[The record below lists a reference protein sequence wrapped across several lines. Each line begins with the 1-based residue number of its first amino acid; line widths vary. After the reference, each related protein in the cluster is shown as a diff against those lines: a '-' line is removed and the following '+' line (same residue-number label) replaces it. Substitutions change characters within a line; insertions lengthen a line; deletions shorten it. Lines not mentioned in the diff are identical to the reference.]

1 MPVKKQQECAPKT
14 VWQMLLFQHDP
25 GGLLQLL
32 NNDINQKKN
41 TKLKSALQRIE
52 QIIPLV
58 AKMIC
63 LTSCHMLKKSM

>member
-14 VWQMLLFQHDP
+14 VWQMLLFRHDR

-32 NNDINQKKN
+32 NNNINQKN
-41 TKLKSALQRIE
+41 TKLKSALQRMK
-52 QIIPLV
+52 QINPFV
-58 AKMIC
+58 AIMIC